1 MALQNRVLPDGRIVA
16 DPARGLFTGNRG
28 GAIHD
33 TATRTLLP
41 RRRWASKA
49 WITCVTRFRDRHRT
63 VMGPGYTHL
72 FFLDEVTALAAGH
85 RPCYE
90 CRRADALRFA
100 EAWRRGHGLDQTPRA
115 GEMDAVLH
123 AERHA
128 VSRQSREAEL
138 AGLPDGVIIS
148 GTGSS
153 PVQEWRAIRGSAL
166 LDWSLA
172 GYGPAAAR
180 PKTGAVVLATPPSI
194 LRVLAAGYRPVWH
207 PTASGQS

>member
-33 TATRTLLP
+33 AATRTLLP

-49 WITCVTRFRDRHRT
+49 WIACVTRFRDRHRT

-100 EAWRRGHGLDQTPRA
+100 EAWRRGHGLDHTPRA

-128 VSRQSREAEL
+128 VCGQPYEAEL
-138 AGLPDGVIIS
+138 SDLPDGTIV
-148 GTGSS
+148 GATGSS
-153 PVQEWRAIRGSAL
+153 AVQEWRAIRGSGL
-166 LDWSLA
+166 LDWSLT
-172 GYGPAAAR
+172 GYGMAAAR
-180 PKTGAVVLATPPSI
+180 LETSAVSLVTPPSI
-194 LRVLAAGYRPVWH
+194 VRVLAAGYRPVWH
-207 PTASGQS
+207 PSASGQT

>member
-33 TATRTLLP
+33 VASRTLLP

-49 WITCVTRFRDRHRT
+49 WITCVTRFRGRHRT
-63 VMGPGYTHL
+63 IMGPGYTHL

-100 EAWRRGHGLDQTPRA
+100 EAWRRGHGLDKTPRA
-115 GEMDAVLH
+115 GEMDIVLH

-128 VSRQSREAEL
+128 VTGQPYEAEL
-138 AGLPDGVIIS
+138 SDLPDGAIVGI
-148 GTGSS
+148 TGSS
-153 PVQEWRAIRGSAL
+153 AVQEWRAIRGACL
-166 LDWSLA
+166 LAWSLA
-172 GYGPAAAR
+172 GYHAPMVR
-180 PKTGAVVLATPPSI
+180 PRTGSVVLVTPPSI
-194 LRVLAAGYRPVWH
+194 VRVLEAGYRPVWH
-207 PTASGQS
+207 QTAL